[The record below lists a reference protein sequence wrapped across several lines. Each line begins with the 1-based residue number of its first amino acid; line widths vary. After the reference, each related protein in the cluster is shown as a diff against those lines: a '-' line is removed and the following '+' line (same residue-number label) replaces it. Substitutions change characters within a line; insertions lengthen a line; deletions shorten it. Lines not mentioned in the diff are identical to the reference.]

1 MYNKDVNRITFSVER
16 YKSED
21 EMFQDVAKMLQIL
34 TKNDEICTFEYEDV
48 GVYILQ
54 HNYQN
59 QDFGDLY
66 PYWMTPD
73 DYEDY
78 IFQKE
83 YKEDKLEEE
92 HNEEPEDEK

>member
-1 MYNKDVNRITFSVER
+1 MYQENVNRITFNVER
-16 YKSED
+16 YRSED
-21 EMFQDVAKMLQIL
+21 EMFQDVAKTLQIL

-48 GVYILQ
+48 GIYILH
-54 HNYQN
+54 HNYAN

-78 IFQKE
+78 IYSKNRE
-83 YKEDKLEEE
+83 EDEEE